1 MMKIKVKYFDAK
13 KYEADWQQ
21 YYKDEQHIHSNQLN
35 KKNLHR
41 LISPTD
47 KGISSYLKDV
57 EIETEKFVKHNLPK
71 QKAFLFDSI
80 IEIDNDYLYQDKL
93 GYYNSHI
100 NTLRVVNKYY
110 KKYGN
115 PNVVDL
121 KNGIFGQVER
131 QLKLNQIIDE

>member
-1 MMKIKVKYFDAK
+1 MIIKVKYFDAQ

-21 YYKDEQHIHSNQLN
+21 YYKDEQHIHSN
-35 KKNLHR
+35 R

-47 KGISSYLKDV
+47 KGISPYLKDV
-57 EIETEKFVKHNLPK
+57 EIETEKFTTKNLDKNP
-71 QKAFLFDSI
+71 LIFDYI
-80 IEIDNDYLYQDKL
+80 VEIDNDYLYHGT
-93 GYYNSHI
+93 GYLISHI

-115 PNVVDL
+115 PNLVDL
-121 KNGIFGQVER
+121 KNGIFGQIER

>member
-1 MMKIKVKYFDAK
+1 MIIKVKYFDAK

-21 YYKDEQHIHSNQLN
+21 YYKDEQHIHSN
-35 KKNLHR
+35 R

-71 QKAFLFDSI
+71 QKASLFDSI

-100 NTLRVVNKYY
+100 NTLRVINKYY

-115 PNVVDL
+115 TNLVDL
-121 KNGIFGQVER
+121 KNGIFGQIER